1 MHYFFV
7 SPSKVRQF
15 PPQVPGVDLDP
26 AALVTRPGALPDGT
40 PFFVGDDMRPREP
53 ITSYFFD
60 LAKWVG
66 AESLEDYAYDVMALE
81 DFLGTV
87 LDPPADLLS
96 ATEDD
101 LVAYRRYRTALQ
113 PSPVRPATWRRNRV
127 SIDGFYDWAVDTG
140 LLEAR
145 PYRVRCNGRDALSG
159 GPVQDLD
166 VRHLTHRQWV
176 LLHRVG
182 LGGDLPDGS
191 PDPSFRGGTGT
202 RCSSPPWPSP
212 PSSTATTSGDLKL

>member
-1 MHYFFV
+1 M
-7 SPSKVRQF
+7 
-15 PPQVPGVDLDP
+15 PGL
-26 AALVTRPGALPDGT
+26 
-40 PFFVGDDMRPREP
+40 
-53 ITSYFFD
+53 S
-60 LAKWVG
+60 
-66 AESLEDYAYDVMALE
+66 LE

-113 PSPVRPATWRRNRV
+113 PSPVKPATWRRNRV
-127 SIDGFYDWAVDTG
+127 SIDGFYDRAVDTG

-145 PYRVRCNGRDALSG
+145 PYRVRRNGRDALSG
-159 GPVQDLD
+159 GSVQDLD

-182 LGGDLPDGS
+182 LGGDLSDGS
-191 PDPSFRGGTGT
+191 PDPSFRGGD
-202 RCSSPPWPSP
+202 RHAISSPSSPSP
-212 PSSTATTSGDLKL
+212 PSSTATTSGDLKLQKRIMAGCASVPLLGHRVVLIAHLRRRCGLLLMW